1 MSVEAMKQALEAL
14 QRCEGRSKADEGDRH
29 RAITALRQAIEQ
41 AEKQDVEQSSTES
54 KVSFDQPV
62 ARVAEVH
69 MGRYTLEWTNGPLPE
84 GAELYTAPQPQEE
97 HHAKDC
103 ALLQIPS
110 RDCDC
115 SQNQEPVAEVAGRF
129 GNMHIKFLPAG
140 MFLQPGDPLYPAP
153 PQREWVGLTKEDIAA
168 LLSTHYMY
176 MEDFVVAVDA
186 KIKEKNGWTS

>member
-1 MSVEAMKQALEAL
+1 MKDWIKELCPDIADWQAELIA
-14 QRCEGRSKADEGDRH
+14 QHA
-29 RAITALRQAIEQ
+29 QPQQ
-41 AEKQDVEQSSTES
+41 AEKQKPFGYFRYDIRLDAWVQSRDSN
-54 KVSFDQPV
+54 KGV
-62 ARVAEVH
+62 AF
-69 MGRYTLEWTNGPLPE
+69 YTT
-84 GAELYTAPQPQEE
+84 PQPQEE

-140 MFLQPGDPLYPAP
+140 MFLQPGDLLYTAP
-153 PQREWVGLTKEDIAA
+153 QQREWVGLTKEDIAA